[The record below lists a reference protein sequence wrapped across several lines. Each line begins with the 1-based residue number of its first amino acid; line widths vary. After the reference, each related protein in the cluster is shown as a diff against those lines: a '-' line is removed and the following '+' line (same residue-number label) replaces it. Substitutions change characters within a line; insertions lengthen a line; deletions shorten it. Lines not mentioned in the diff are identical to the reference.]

1 MPGRK
6 TQADS
11 RRKSQPMDKYNPHV
25 PEHKTKGL
33 TDRQKKMLDEHAK
46 KHSKKHIDKMI
57 FVMTKEGK
65 SFAVAHKIATSK
77 VGNGKLKKK

>member
-33 TDRQKKMLDEHAK
+33 TDRQKKMLDE
-46 KHSKKHIDKMI
+46 IG
-57 FVMTKEGK
+57 T
-65 SFAVAHKIATSK
+65 
-77 VGNGKLKKK
+77 